1 MKDLQDFSKEP
12 ATPAS
17 EPRPTQK
24 RALLIGVALLVVVLI
39 ALLFFFLRRGPDQV
53 VQSPP
58 PGEAADSQP
67 AEPETAEL
75 ESPPQVDLPPLDES
89 DEWMREVAAQLS
101 ANPGLARWLLAEDLI
116 RRFVVVVDNVAQG
129 VSPRV
134 HVPFLVPEQPFEAEK
149 VAGRLTIDPE
159 SYRRYDGL
167 AAVAGSLDVRG
178 TAELYRSVKPLIQA
192 AYEDL
197 GYPGRD
203 FDATLAQA
211 IRQLL
216 ATPVAGE
223 DLGLVPKVS
232 SYALADDELE
242 SLNSVQKHFLRM
254 GPQNLRSL
262 QDTASEIAAAI
273 GLPEEKDRG

>member
-12 ATPAS
+12 APSGS

-24 RALLIGVALLVVVLI
+24 RPLLIGLAILVLVLA
-39 ALLFFFLRRGPDQV
+39 ALLFFLRREPSQV
-53 VQSPP
+53 AQSPT

-75 ESPPQVDLPPLDES
+75 ESPPRVELPPLDES

-101 ANPGLARWLLAEDLI
+101 ANPGLAKWLLAEDLI

-134 HVPFLVPEQPFEAEK
+134 HLPFLLPEEPFETQESS
-149 VAGRLTIDPE
+149 GRLTIDPQ
-159 SYRRYDGL
+159 SYRRYDGP
-167 AAVAGSLDVRG
+167 AAVADSLDVRG

-203 FDATLAQA
+203 FDDTLAQA
-211 IRQLL
+211 VRQLRK
-216 ATPVAGE
+216 TPRVE
-223 DLGLVPKVS
+223 DPIELVPKVS
-232 SYALADDELE
+232 SYALADEDLE
-242 SLNSVQKHFLRM
+242 SLNAVQKHFLRM

-262 QDTASEIAAAI
+262 QDTALKIVSAI
-273 GLPEEKDRG
+273 GIPEEKLRG